1 MKQTCNIL
9 IFVNVL
15 LIFLF
20 FVDKAKSLF
29 NCGTRMEKALQRLAE
44 SNLTARSKSPSSM
57 QDSTTQ
63 TREDGI
69 PKVNVTIMDN
79 SFMPS
84 TQTKHLN
91 TKLFKGI
98 SKTLLEKVKI
108 INNSKI
114 IVDIYYIF
122 FNIYLIAL

>member
-1 MKQTCNIL
+1 VNI
-9 IFVNVL
+9 L

-29 NCGTRMEKALQRLAE
+29 NCGTRIEKALQRLAE
-44 SNLTARSKSPSSM
+44 ANLTAKSKSLSSM
-57 QDSTTQ
+57 QDFTTQ

-69 PKVNVTIMDN
+69 PKVNVAIMDN
-79 SFMPS
+79 PIMPS
-84 TQTKHLN
+84 TQIKHLN

-122 FNIYLIAL
+122 FNMYLIAL